1 MKRPDWIRAS
11 VSFGYRSEKFRKV
24 LGSSGLNT
32 VCVEADCPNK
42 GECWENG
49 SATFIILGD
58 VCTRDCVFCNVK
70 KGIPLD
76 AEAEEPLN
84 IARTI
89 NELEIKYAVITS
101 VTRDD
106 IADAGAKH
114 FVRTVAAIKDNCP
127 LIPVE
132 LLIPDFSAR
141 AELLK
146 EVSLSGAEVIGHNI
160 EMPETLYAS
169 LRPSAS
175 YHNSLNVLKHLVSL
189 KTTGNVFFVKSS
201 IMLGLGEK
209 EPDILRTIRDI
220 KQTGT
225 DIIYLGQYLSPSKEH
240 WPVKKYYSPEEF
252 SKFKNICE
260 DMGFKAVLS
269 GPMVR
274 SSYRAHEIYLEL
286 TSLGTTKRS

>member
-11 VSFGYRSEKFRKV
+11 VSFGNRSEKFRKV
-24 LGSSGLNT
+24 LGSSSLNT
-32 VCVEADCPNK
+32 VCVEADCPNR
-42 GECWENG
+42 GECWESG

-58 VCTRDCVFCNVK
+58 VCTRDCIFCNVK

-89 NELEIKYAVITS
+89 NELGIKYAVITS

-114 FVRTVAAIKDNCP
+114 FVKTVAAIKDNCP
-127 LIPVE
+127 LVPVE

-141 AELLK
+141 PELLK

-160 EMPETLYAS
+160 EMPETLYTF

-175 YHNSLNVLKHLVSL
+175 YYNSLNVLKQLVSL
-189 KTTGNVFFVKSS
+189 KTTGRVFFVKSS
-201 IMLGLGEK
+201 IMLGLG
-209 EPDILRTIRDI
+209 R
-220 KQTGT
+220 
-225 DIIYLGQYLSPSKEH
+225 
-240 WPVKKYYSPEEF
+240 
-252 SKFKNICE
+252 
-260 DMGFKAVLS
+260 
-269 GPMVR
+269 R
-274 SSYRAHEIYLEL
+274 SLIF
-286 TSLGTTKRS
+286 